1 MNIVL
6 FSETEINQPLSL
18 KDERGKHI
26 IKVLHK
32 KVGETFEAGII
43 NGEAGLSTITQ
54 IDENFI
60 HFDFSPKLM
69 ANFCT
74 L

>member
-6 FSETEINQPLSL
+6 FSETEINQSLSL

-32 KVGETFEAGII
+32 KVGETF
-43 NGEAGLSTITQ
+43 
-54 IDENFI
+54 
-60 HFDFSPKLM
+60 
-69 ANFCT
+69 
-74 L
+74 